1 MLTKRKY
8 EFLSTKI
15 FSNISFLNICVPLII
30 LVSVITVSFL
40 NGLTLMHIILL
51 IVFLFSIIL
60 VNKRIE
66 TIFNF
71 FNKKFNLIEN
81 YKTKLFYSEINENPF
96 EYSKKMVL
104 YLLLYTISSILSLFM
119 ILYFKL
125 SFWFVI
131 IVILGNAYLVFILF
145 YSSIKTNQISSGV
158 EKEIQMLYALLSS
171 FLTVGINPYL
181 TLSVISKNPFF
192 SFFKKIFNQ
201 IEKIKIL
208 YILNPMDAIA
218 KYSRI
223 AQSDQLR
230 DLLQTISASETIE
243 LHKLIKN
250 KMIDS
255 FKLLEKRIENLLEKF
270 NILLASQLLVF
281 ILVPITMIVTAIFTG
296 LDLGLAL
303 VIFILVPILFFVAF
317 FFMLRTSIPS
327 HLSLQIS
334 LDYKYGGIL
343 LIAITPLLGIFYLK
357 GIIGLDNL
365 VFIALMS
372 FLLCMFYF
380 NYKKQSIYE
389 ILISSIPKVFR
400 EIAEETKKGISPSQ
414 ALEKVIERVE
424 EIVKL
429 FIKKLLFSKRLGL
442 SITSI
447 LTKENL
453 PLLFKQLFSIL
464 EYTDQVGADPSIY
477 NDLADF
483 VERLDNSRRVYKIR
497 TRFFKYS
504 SYFVTA
510 LLGVSIS
517 ISISVL
523 GSLINAFGSIVTIYT
538 ISSFLSFNTA
548 PYWIYLIANISAYI
562 NSAMLGYLGGSLG
575 YDHVEGFKNAMI
587 CMLIAFFV
595 LQTFNL
601 IGIWGSNGKFY

>member
-40 NGLTLMHIILL
+40 NGITLMHIILL

-145 YSSIKTNQISSGV
+145 YPSIKTNQISSGV

-181 TLSVISKNPFF
+181 TLSVINENPFF
-192 SFFKKIFNQ
+192 SFFKKVFNQ

>member
-1 MLTKRKY
+1 
-8 EFLSTKI
+8 
-15 FSNISFLNICVPLII
+15 
-30 LVSVITVSFL
+30 
-40 NGLTLMHIILL
+40 
-51 IVFLFSIIL
+51 
-60 VNKRIE
+60 
-66 TIFNF
+66 
-71 FNKKFNLIEN
+71 
-81 YKTKLFYSEINENPF
+81 
-96 EYSKKMVL
+96 
-104 YLLLYTISSILSLFM
+104 
-119 ILYFKL
+119 
-125 SFWFVI
+125 
-131 IVILGNAYLVFILF
+131 
-145 YSSIKTNQISSGV
+145 
-158 EKEIQMLYALLSS
+158 
-171 FLTVGINPYL
+171 
-181 TLSVISKNPFF
+181 
-192 SFFKKIFNQ
+192 
-201 IEKIKIL
+201 
-208 YILNPMDAIA
+208 
-218 KYSRI
+218 
-223 AQSDQLR
+223 
-230 DLLQTISASETIE
+230 
-243 LHKLIKN
+243 
-250 KMIDS
+250 
-255 FKLLEKRIENLLEKF
+255 
-270 NILLASQLLVF
+270 
-281 ILVPITMIVTAIFTG
+281 
-296 LDLGLAL
+296 
-303 VIFILVPILFFVAF
+303 
-317 FFMLRTSIPS
+317 MLRTSIPS

-601 IGIWGSNGKFY
+601 IGIWESNGKFY

>member
-15 FSNISFLNICVPLII
+15 FSNIPFLNICVPLII

-40 NGLTLMHIILL
+40 NGITLMHIILL

-145 YSSIKTNQISSGV
+145 YPSIKTNQISSGV

-181 TLSVISKNPFF
+181 TLSVINENPFF
-192 SFFKKIFNQ
+192 SFFKKVFNQ

>member
-477 NDLADF
+477 DDLADF

>member
-296 LDLGLAL
+296 LDLVLAL

>member
-1 MLTKRKY
+1 
-8 EFLSTKI
+8 
-15 FSNISFLNICVPLII
+15 
-30 LVSVITVSFL
+30 
-40 NGLTLMHIILL
+40 
-51 IVFLFSIIL
+51 
-60 VNKRIE
+60 
-66 TIFNF
+66 
-71 FNKKFNLIEN
+71 
-81 YKTKLFYSEINENPF
+81 
-96 EYSKKMVL
+96 
-104 YLLLYTISSILSLFM
+104 
-119 ILYFKL
+119 
-125 SFWFVI
+125 
-131 IVILGNAYLVFILF
+131 
-145 YSSIKTNQISSGV
+145 
-158 EKEIQMLYALLSS
+158 
-171 FLTVGINPYL
+171 
-181 TLSVISKNPFF
+181 
-192 SFFKKIFNQ
+192 
-201 IEKIKIL
+201 
-208 YILNPMDAIA
+208 
-218 KYSRI
+218 
-223 AQSDQLR
+223 
-230 DLLQTISASETIE
+230 
-243 LHKLIKN
+243 
-250 KMIDS
+250 
-255 FKLLEKRIENLLEKF
+255 
-270 NILLASQLLVF
+270 
-281 ILVPITMIVTAIFTG
+281 
-296 LDLGLAL
+296 
-303 VIFILVPILFFVAF
+303 
-317 FFMLRTSIPS
+317 MLRTSIPS

-477 NDLADF
+477 DDLADF

-587 CMLIAFFV
+587 CMLIAF
-595 LQTFNL
+595 L
-601 IGIWGSNGKFY
+601 FYKLSI

>member
-1 MLTKRKY
+1 
-8 EFLSTKI
+8 
-15 FSNISFLNICVPLII
+15 
-30 LVSVITVSFL
+30 
-40 NGLTLMHIILL
+40 
-51 IVFLFSIIL
+51 
-60 VNKRIE
+60 
-66 TIFNF
+66 
-71 FNKKFNLIEN
+71 
-81 YKTKLFYSEINENPF
+81 
-96 EYSKKMVL
+96 
-104 YLLLYTISSILSLFM
+104 
-119 ILYFKL
+119 
-125 SFWFVI
+125 
-131 IVILGNAYLVFILF
+131 VFILF

-296 LDLGLAL
+296 LDLVLAL